1 VSHTSSFSLVKL
13 IKKDLNL
20 EEEVK
25 ELENVFEQDE
35 LNDRPKNLMKII
47 I

>member
-1 VSHTSSFSLVKL
+1 
-13 IKKDLNL
+13 L

-47 I
+47 IWFLKNNLCLRDLRYLCAW